1 MFRKKLSG
9 DRMSRTVIIFP
20 PFTPYLLV
28 ECEHKILNRL
38 KKRDK
43 DLFYT
48 LWHQHLI
55 YFILFLDVVSR

>member
-1 MFRKKLSG
+1 
-9 DRMSRTVIIFP
+9 MSRTVIIFP